1 MVRRDLPTDAMPAG
15 RLTQYVVE
23 RYAPDLSLVANVLPF
38 CANSG
43 AADAAHGRGDP
54 SADFQS
60 RGITSRSLRYGRAG
74 LEISPPLNQMPWNR
88 IQDLRE
94 TAIL

>member
-23 RYAPDLSLVANVLPF
+23 RYAPDLSLVANVSPF

-54 SADFQS
+54 SADFQF
-60 RGITSRSLRYGRAG
+60 LRHRFMVPAT
-74 LEISPPLNQMPWNR
+74 PAVQPLKSARP
-88 IQDLRE
+88 
-94 TAIL
+94 